1 MQNTPPINCLK
12 AGIKF
17 LSYTSTLPTT
27 TNCSEKCSL
36 QGYVDYGFNVVAQVF
51 LELRIAFGNI
61 MNFGRSNHLAIDV
74 KNILLANVFCLD
86 ITI

>member
-1 MQNTPPINCLK
+1 MIYTFMQNTPPINCLK

-17 LSYTSTLPTT
+17 FSYESTLPTT

-36 QGYVDYGFNVVAQVF
+36 QGYVTMVLMSLHKF

-61 MNFGRSNHLAIDV
+61 MNF
-74 KNILLANVFCLD
+74 
-86 ITI
+86 